1 MNLSFFIEPVD
12 FSFYTDILADRSLEI
27 REARFYYLVVAAV
40 AVRSVIFNWLN
51 QTKGVTKDDKKA

>member
-1 MNLSFFIEPVD
+1 MNLSFFVEPVD

-51 QTKGVTKDDKKA
+51 